1 LQQQSHARPGHD
13 RSTERKIVLSLIV
26 AAGLFSGIPFAGWV
40 FDASALK
47 SFGVSGYPMWPLSA
61 VGYICLSAGFWA
73 TIVRSR
79 MAPYLLAV
87 PILIA
92 ACILA
97 ENVAGI
103 VPGIDLLFFPKDVVA
118 FGGTFPGRP
127 VANSIATF
135 GFLGLALLAA
145 GRPSQA
151 WAELANLFASAAF
164 CFGVAS
170 ALLLLFVGPDHDT
183 AILRVFVAPLPGSL
197 ITVALAT
204 AFLLWRPD
212 AGWTV
217 LLSPGRTRGPLYW
230 LILPLVIALPIM
242 PTLVARWTARGGP
255 VALPETE
262 LLAMLANVAILGFLL
277 WLSADRFRRQQ
288 EDLNEVTLALDVAAI
303 ALTRPDGEI
312 TYWSRGCEQL
322 YGWSAAEAIGRKKY
336 ELLQSRHGESGPA
349 EPPQPTGL
357 AERELIEQ
365 RRDGTTISVLESS
378 QVHER
383 PERDPLFV
391 LKMLDITERVRT
403 ESALRLS
410 EARLAAAA
418 DAHKISVSHWDVATG
433 RLELS
438 PGSEQRLGFPEGGIA
453 TFEQWFAA
461 VEPEDGRNVMAILAA
476 AAANR
481 DAHIAYTYRFH
492 QPDGQVRTIEGSST
506 CYYDANGNLKTLIG
520 THVDVTERNE
530 REARSQLQSIIE
542 TIPDATVVIDSKGI
556 IRSFSA
562 AAERMFEVDAASAI
576 GRNVKFMM
584 PDAIAAG
591 HDASLERYLQT
602 GERHVIGSTRE
613 LTARRAD
620 GTLFPVELNI
630 GEAWLGKE
638 RIFTG
643 VIRDV
648 SDRLA
653 SEQRMSDLNSE
664 LAHIS
669 RQSAMSELA
678 ADLAHELNQPLSAT
692 ANFLATARILI
703 TRGEDGGRVAELL
716 KLGEEQTLRS
726 GEIIRRLRDFLAK
739 REGEMRT
746 ESLELVVREAVEL
759 VLFGTAQFDIKLSY
773 ALEPEADTIF
783 ADRIQI
789 QQVLVNL
796 LRNAVDALR
805 GRVGGKREI
814 VIGSRL
820 MDDMVEIS
828 VCDSGPG
835 LPEALAERLYSRFAT
850 TKSGPA
856 MGIGLSISRRIIEA
870 HGGTLTA
877 KNRPEGGAM
886 FSFTVPAL
894 GVLDE

>member
-1 LQQQSHARPGHD
+1 M
-13 RSTERKIVLSLIV
+13 
-26 AAGLFSGIPFAGWV
+26 
-40 FDASALK
+40 

-61 VGYICLSAGFWA
+61 VGYIFLSAGFWA
-73 TIVRSR
+73 TIARHR
-79 MAPYLLAV
+79 MAPFLLAV

-92 ACILA
+92 ACVLA
-97 ENVAGI
+97 ENIAGI
-103 VPGIDLLFFPKDVVA
+103 SPGIDLLLFPEEVGR
-118 FGGTFPGRP
+118 FGGNDPGRP
-127 VANSIATF
+127 VANSVATF

-145 GRPSQA
+145 GRRRGQA

-164 CFGVAS
+164 CFGVTS
-170 ALLLLFVGPDHDT
+170 ALLLLFVRAGDEM
-183 AILRVFVAPLPGSL
+183 AILRMFVAPLPGSL
-197 ITVALAT
+197 ITVALST

-242 PTLVARWTARGGP
+242 PTLAARWGAGSGP

-262 LLAMLANVAILGFLL
+262 LLAMLGNVAILGFLL

-288 EDLNEVTLALDVAAI
+288 EELNEVTLALDVAAI

-312 TYWSRGCEQL
+312 TYWSHGCEQL
-322 YGWSAAEAIGRKKY
+322 YGWPAAEAIGRKKY
-336 ELLQSRHGESGPA
+336 ALLHSRHGEGGPA
-349 EPPQPTGL
+349 EPPQPTGS
-357 AERELIEQ
+357 AERELIE
-365 RRDGTTISVLESS
+365 RRCDGTEISVVERTE
-378 QVHER
+378 VHER
-383 PERDPLFV
+383 PDKEPLYV
-391 LKMLDITERVRT
+391 VKMLDISQRVRT

-438 PGSEQRLGFPEGGIA
+438 PGSEQRLGFPEGGLS
-453 TFEQWFAA
+453 TFDQWFAA
-461 VEPEDGRNVMAILAA
+461 VEPEDGREVMAILAA
-476 AAANR
+476 AAAKR
-481 DAHIAYTYRFH
+481 DKHISYTYRFR
-492 QPDGQVRTIEGSST
+492 QPDGQIRTIEGSST
-506 CYYDANGNLKTLIG
+506 CHYDADGTLKTLIG

-530 REARSQLQSIIE
+530 REATSQLQSIIE
-542 TIPDATVVIDSKGI
+542 TIPDATVVIDSRGI
-556 IRSFSA
+556 IRSFSP
-562 AAERMFEVDAASAI
+562 AAERMFDIGAASAI
-576 GRNVKFMM
+576 GRNVSFLM
-584 PDAIAAG
+584 PKAIAAG
-591 HDASLERYLQT
+591 HDASLERYLET

-653 SEQRMSDLNSE
+653 AEQRMSDLNSE

-703 TRGEDGGRVAELL
+703 QRGEDGGRVAELL

-739 REGEMRT
+739 REGEMRV
-746 ESLELVVREAVEL
+746 ESLEVVVREAVEL
-759 VLFGTAQFDIKLSY
+759 VLFGTAQFDIQLSY
-773 ALEPEADTIF
+773 ALEPETDTIF

-805 GRVGGKREI
+805 GQAEGKREI

-820 MDDMVEIS
+820 ADDMVEIS
-828 VCDSGPG
+828 VCDTGPG
-835 LPEALAERLYSRFAT
+835 LPKELTDRLYSRFAT
-850 TKSGPA
+850 TKGGAA
-856 MGIGLSISRRIIEA
+856 MGIGLSISRRIVEA

-877 KNRPEGGAM
+877 ANRPGGGAV

-894 GVLDE
+894 GELDE

>member
-1 LQQQSHARPGHD
+1 LQQQSHARPRHD
-13 RSTERKIVLSLIV
+13 GSTGRKIVLALIV
-26 AAGLFSGIPFAGWV
+26 ASGIFSGIPFAGWV
-40 FDASALK
+40 FDAPALK

-61 VGYICLSAGFWA
+61 VGYLFLVGGFWT
-73 TIVRSR
+73 TIARSR
-79 MAPYLLAV
+79 AAPYLLAL

-92 ACILA
+92 ACALG
-97 ENVAGI
+97 ENITGI
-103 VPGIDLLFFPKDVVA
+103 APGIDLLLFPDDVSA
-118 FGGTFPGRP
+118 FGGPHPGRP

-135 GFLGLALLAA
+135 GFLGLALFVSR
-145 GRPSQA
+145 RPGQPR
-151 WAELANLFASAAF
+151 AELANLFASAAL

-170 ALLLLFVGPDHDT
+170 ALLLVFIGPSHE
-183 AILRVFVAPLPGSL
+183 APMLRIFVAPLPGSL
-197 ITVALAT
+197 ITIALAA

-212 AGWTV
+212 AGWTI
-217 LLSPGRTRGPLYW
+217 LLSQGRGRGPLYW
-230 LILPLVIALPIM
+230 LIVPLVITLPVV
-242 PTLVARWTARGGP
+242 PTLAARWTAGP
-255 VALPETE
+255 GPLATPEAE
-262 LLAMLANVAILGFLL
+262 LLAMLGNVAILGFLL
-277 WLSADRFRRQQ
+277 WLSADRFRHQQ
-288 EDLNEVTLALDVAAI
+288 DELNELTRALDLAAI
-303 ALTRPDGEI
+303 ALTKPDGEI
-312 TYWSRGCEQL
+312 TYWSHGCEQL
-322 YGWSAAEAIGRKKY
+322 YGWSATEAIGRRKY
-336 ELLQSRHGESGPA
+336 ELLQSRHGEGGPA
-349 EPPQPTGL
+349 EPPHPTGL
-357 AERELIEQ
+357 AERELIER
-365 RRDGTTISVLESS
+365 RRDGAEISVLEST

-383 PERDPLFV
+383 PERGPVFV

-403 ESALRLS
+403 ENALRVS

-438 PGSEQRLGFPEGGIA
+438 PGTEQRLGFPQGGLS

-461 VEPEDGRNVMAILAA
+461 IEPEDGRNIMAILEEAA
-476 AAANR
+476 AHHDR
-481 DAHIAYTYRFH
+481 HIAYTYRLH

-506 CYYDANGNLKTLIG
+506 CYYDGGGRLKTLVG

-530 REARSQLQSIIE
+530 REARSQLRSIIE

-556 IRSFSA
+556 IRSFSP
-562 AAERMFEVDAASAI
+562 AAERMFGVEAASAI
-576 GRNVKFMM
+576 GRNVNFMM
-584 PDAIAAG
+584 PDAIAVG
-591 HDASLERYLQT
+591 HDASLERYLET
-602 GERHVIGSTRE
+602 GERHVIGGARE

-620 GTLFPVELNI
+620 GTLFPVEVNI

-653 SEQRMSDLNSE
+653 SEQRMSDLNAE
-664 LAHIS
+664 LVHIS

-703 TRGEDGGRVAELL
+703 TRGEDGGRIAELL

-746 ESLELVVREAVEL
+746 ESLGLVVREAVEL
-759 VLFGTAQFDIKLSY
+759 VLFGTAQFDIRLTY
-773 ALEPEADTIF
+773 ALAPEADTIF

-805 GRVGGKREI
+805 SHAGDAREI
-814 VIGSRL
+814 VIASGRI
-820 MDDMVEIS
+820 DDMVEIS
-828 VCDSGPG
+828 VSDNGPG

-850 TKSGPA
+850 TKNGPA
-856 MGIGLSISRRIIEA
+856 MGIGLSISRRIVEA

-877 KNRPEGGAM
+877 SNRPEGGAT

-894 GVLDE
+894 GELEE

>member
-1 LQQQSHARPGHD
+1 MRQQSHTRLGHD
-13 RSTERKIVLSLIV
+13 GSTERKIVLALIV

-40 FDASALK
+40 FDAPSLK
-47 SFGVSGYPMWPLSA
+47 SFGVSGHPMWPLSA
-61 VGYICLSAGFWA
+61 VGYIFLAAGFWS
-73 TIVRSR
+73 TIARHR
-79 MAPYLLAV
+79 IAPILLAV

-92 ACILA
+92 LCALTA
-97 ENVAGI
+97 NVAGI
-103 VPGIDLLFFPKDVVA
+103 SPGIDLLLFPDQVGQ
-118 FGGTFPGRP
+118 FDGDSPGRP

-135 GFLGLALLAA
+135 GFLGLALLVA
-145 GRPSQA
+145 GRRRPA
-151 WAELANLFASAAF
+151 WAELANLLASAAF
-164 CFGVAS
+164 CFGVTS
-170 ALLLLFVGPDHDT
+170 ALLLLFIKPGEEM
-183 AILRVFVAPLPGSL
+183 AILRMFVAPLPGSL
-197 ITVALAT
+197 ITIALAT

-217 LLSPGRTRGPLYW
+217 LLLPGRARGRLYW
-230 LILPLVIALPIM
+230 LVLPFVIALPIM
-242 PTLVARWTARGGP
+242 PTLFARWGAGDGA

-277 WLSADRFRRQQ
+277 WLSADRFHRQQ
-288 EDLNEVTLALDVAAI
+288 EALNDVTRALDVAAI
-303 ALTRPDGEI
+303 ALTRPNGEI
-312 TYWSRGCEQL
+312 TYWSHGCEQL
-322 YGWSAAEAIGRKKY
+322 YGWPAAEVIGQKKY
-336 ELLQSRHGESGPA
+336 ALLKSRHGEGGPA
-349 EPPQPTGL
+349 ELPQPTGS

-365 RRDGTTISVLESS
+365 RRDGSEISVLESTE
-378 QVHER
+378 VHER
-383 PERDPLFV
+383 PDKEPLFV
-391 LKMLDITERVRT
+391 VKMLDISERVQAER
-403 ESALRLS
+403 ALRLS

-438 PGSEQRLGFPEGGIA
+438 PGTEQRLGFAPGDLS
-453 TFEQWFAA
+453 TFAQWFAA
-461 VEPEDGRNVMAILAA
+461 VEPEDGRNVMAILAG
-476 AAANR
+476 AAANH
-481 DAHIAYTYRFH
+481 DHHIAYTYRVR
-492 QPDGQVRTIEGSST
+492 QPDGKIRTIEGSST
-506 CYYDANGNLKTLIG
+506 CHYDAEGALTTLVG

-530 REARSQLQSIIE
+530 REAASQLQSIIE
-542 TIPDATVVIDSKGI
+542 TIPDATVVIDSRGI

-562 AAERMFEVDAASAI
+562 AAERMFDVDAASAI
-576 GRNVKFMM
+576 GRNVKFLM
-584 PDAIAAG
+584 PTAIAAG
-591 HDASLERYLQT
+591 HDASLERYLET

-653 SEQRMSDLNSE
+653 AEQRMSDLNSE

-703 TRGEDGGRVAELL
+703 ERGEDGGRVAELL

-739 REGEMRT
+739 REGEMRM

-759 VLFGTAQFDIKLSY
+759 VLFGTAQFDIGLSY
-773 ALEPEADTIF
+773 VRDPEADTIF

-805 GRVGGKREI
+805 SREGGKREI
-814 VIGSRL
+814 VIGSRVA
-820 MDDMVEIS
+820 DDMVEIS
-828 VCDSGPG
+828 VLDTGPG
-835 LPEALAERLYSRFAT
+835 LPLEMTDRLYSRFAT
-850 TKSGPA
+850 TKGGAA
-856 MGIGLSISRRIIEA
+856 MGIGLSISRRIVEA

-877 KNRPEGGAM
+877 ANRPDGGAV

-894 GVLDE
+894 GELDE